1 MNSQVRIIY
10 TDTQDAH
17 SYMITSKLEV
27 NWSTQPLETWH
38 KNTTWFQ
45 ESQACE
51 QFDPAKLSLKQ
62 QHKRTILNFNSV
74 PTSLQQAAHASSRQ
88 GHWNHQ
94 AYRSERIQN
103 NDDRHHFQT
112 QPKVRFINCAGVTD
126 TYRIPTTQQ
135 CVVYSSEQLH
145 ILSICKEQREN
156 YMKARYRE
164 HHVTH
169 PEISYWPENSMVNK
183 TYQHAHHPNV
193 SAHPCLINNKKKLHW
208 AWKSLKWAKVC
219 HSNALQSHHRCWH
232 HKQTQFSFI
241 WGTRCKYQVN
251 RRDTCL
257 STVTFY
263 PNK

>member
-1 MNSQVRIIY
+1 MNSHVRIIY

-112 QPKVRFINCAGVTD
+112 Q
-126 TYRIPTTQQ
+126 Q

-145 ILSICKEQREN
+145 ILSICKEQRGN
-156 YMKARYRE
+156 YMKATYRE

-169 PEISYWPENSMVNK
+169 PDISY
-183 TYQHAHHPNV
+183 
-193 SAHPCLINNKKKLHW
+193 
-208 AWKSLKWAKVC
+208 
-219 HSNALQSHHRCWH
+219 
-232 HKQTQFSFI
+232 
-241 WGTRCKYQVN
+241 
-251 RRDTCL
+251 
-257 STVTFY
+257 
-263 PNK
+263 

>member
-62 QHKRTILNFNSV
+62 QRKRTILNFNSV

-103 NDDRHHFQT
+103 NDETPFPNPGQGKVYKLCRGDRH
-112 QPKVRFINCAGVTD
+112 
-126 TYRIPTTQQ
+126 IPDSDHTAM
-135 CVVYSSEQLH
+135 CSVF
-145 ILSICKEQREN
+145 KW
-156 YMKARYRE
+156 A
-164 HHVTH
+164 
-169 PEISYWPENSMVNK
+169 
-183 TYQHAHHPNV
+183 A
-193 SAHPCLINNKKKLHW
+193 AHPI
-208 AWKSLKWAKVC
+208 
-219 HSNALQSHHRCWH
+219 
-232 HKQTQFSFI
+232 
-241 WGTRCKYQVN
+241 YM
-251 RRDTCL
+251 
-257 STVTFY
+257 
-263 PNK
+263 